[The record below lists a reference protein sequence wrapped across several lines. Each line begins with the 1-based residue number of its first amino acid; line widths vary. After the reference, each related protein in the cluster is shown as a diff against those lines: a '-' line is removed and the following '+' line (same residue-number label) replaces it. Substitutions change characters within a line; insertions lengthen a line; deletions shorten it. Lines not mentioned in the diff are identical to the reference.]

1 MTSTT
6 TLEAPVFKLR
16 EYQVEALAGFKKE
29 WDSGIR
35 ATATVLP
42 TGLGK
47 TVIFSRMAAD
57 EIAAGGK
64 VLILVHRDELVK
76 QAVAKIQGTVPGVE
90 VGVIKATR
98 NDTSQA
104 IIVASVLTLAKEKRL
119 AQLRGVTLII
129 VDECH
134 HAAAFSYQVIIS
146 HYAQARV
153 AGFTATMD
161 RQDSKKLGDVWQSIA
176 YKRDVM
182 YGILNGF
189 LCDVEG
195 LTVEVPDLD
204 LSEVRTAHG
213 DYVAEDLA
221 EALEESEAGPFIAKT
236 YLENAAGR
244 RAVLFAPNVMTT
256 ELFAEAMNAAGVK
269 TEIIL
274 GTTPEEE
281 RTEIYKRFEAGVT
294 MCLANC
300 MVLTE
305 GWDAPWAEVAI
316 VARPTKSQALYVQ
329 MVGRVLRPCPWTG
342 KTKALVLDVVGAAK
356 MHALATI
363 ANLVESKPEIQKGE
377 TLAEAVIREEA
388 EKAPG
393 RSTKKLILEKI
404 DLFHRSKSA
413 WLQTKS
419 GVWFIP
425 TRSST
430 WIIWPAADGTWGV
443 FSRNKFRQTT
453 KHMEGLAHDLAM
465 AWCEQLADAED
476 PSVSSRAASWRK
488 KGGKPSDP
496 QRDLCAQLRID
507 ITGLTKPQ
515 VSDLISIEF
524 ASRELPNPYP
534 TFA

>member
-1 MTSTT
+1 MATQM
-6 TLEAPVFKLR
+6 FKLR
-16 EYQVEALAGFKKE
+16 EYQVEALQAFKDE
-29 WDSGIR
+29 WSSGIR
-35 ATATVLP
+35 ATSTVLP

-57 EIAAGGK
+57 EVEAGGK
-64 VLILVHRDELVK
+64 TLILVHRDELVK
-76 QAVAKIQGTVPGVE
+76 QAVAKLKGTIPGADI
-90 VGVIKATR
+90 GIIKAQKH
-98 NDTSQA
+98 NDVDAQ
-104 IIVASVLTLAKEKRL
+104 IIVASVPTLCKPARL

-134 HAAAFSYQVIIS
+134 HAAAQSYQTILAE
-146 HYAQARV
+146 YPLARV
-153 AGFTATMD
+153 AGFTATMA
-161 RQDSKKLGDVWQSIA
+161 RQDSKKLGDTWQSIA
-176 YKRDVM
+176 YKRDIM
-182 YGILNGF
+182 YGILNGY

-204 LSEVRTAHG
+204 LSEVRTRGG
-213 DYVAEDLA
+213 DYVEEDLA
-221 EALEESEAGPFIAKT
+221 LALEESEAGPFIAKT
-236 YLENAAGR
+236 YLEQAAGR
-244 RAVLFAPNVMTT
+244 RAVLFAPNVATT
-256 ELFAEAMNAAGVK
+256 ELFADAMNMAGVK

-274 GTTPEEE
+274 GTTPEDE
-281 RTEIYKRFEAGVT
+281 RAAIYARYEAGVT

-316 VARPTKSQALYVQ
+316 VARPTQSQALYVQ

-363 ANLVESKPEIQKGE
+363 ADLTESKPEIQKGE

-404 DLFHRSKSA
+404 DLFHKSKSA
-413 WLQTKS
+413 WLQTYA

-425 TRSST
+425 TKTST
-430 WIIWPAADGTWGV
+430 WIIWPAKDGTWGV
-443 FSRNKFRQTT
+443 YSRPKYGKTVC
-453 KHMEGLAHDLAM
+453 HMLELSHDMAM

-488 KGGKPSDP
+488 KGGAPSQP
-496 QRDLCAQLRID
+496 QRDLCASLRLD
-507 ITGLTKPQ
+507 ITGMNKPQ
-515 VSDLISIEF
+515 VSDAISVHL
-524 ASRELPNPYP
+524 ASQALPAPYP